1 MEFIIYNHTRTSKGI
16 DINKATLEVNNEG
29 SYKDYDIRH
38 LTDKGYYSK
47 KALYV
52 DFDYEVFDDGGME
65 CLRISEAVAERLL
78 KDYTGL
84 QGKIF
89 QTAQQRYYTD
99 KAEGMKAICSV
110 MHDPYDIG

>member
-1 MEFIIYNHTRTSKGI
+1 MEFVIYNHTRTSKGI
-16 DINKATLEVNNEG
+16 DINNATLEVNNEG

-52 DFDYEVFDDGGME
+52 DFDYESFDDGGVE
-65 CLRISEAVAERLL
+65 CLKVSQSTGERLL
-78 KDYTGL
+78 KNNTGL
-84 QGKIF
+84 KGKIF
-89 QTAQQRYYTD
+89 QTAEQRYHTN